1 MPLSNTCRTLVL
13 SILVTVVIL
22 TTAGAAAGT
31 GPKPAPRQ
39 DQSSASIEIKGWGE
53 DISLHE
59 QPDGTLVYRLERPDG
74 SFETLTPLQ
83 FAKRHFQ
90 REQGRRFINSLFNI
104 TSPIGIAWVMIGLLG
119 QALFT
124 GRMLVQWMVSERK
137 GRSTVP
143 VAFWW
148 LSLMGASMLLAYF
161 IWRKDIVGI
170 LGQSLGWFIYLRN
183 LSLIYG
189 RRSAR
194 DASTDLQDDADSPPA
209 PEGDGS

>member
-1 MPLSNTCRTLVL
+1 
-13 SILVTVVIL
+13 
-22 TTAGAAAGT
+22 
-31 GPKPAPRQ
+31 
-39 DQSSASIEIKGWGE
+39 
-53 DISLHE
+53 
-59 QPDGTLVYRLERPDG
+59 
-74 SFETLTPLQ
+74 
-83 FAKRHFQ
+83 
-90 REQGRRFINSLFNI
+90 
-104 TSPIGIAWVMIGLLG
+104 MIGLLG

-194 DASTDLQDDADSPPA
+194 DASTDLQDVADSPPA

>member
-1 MPLSNTCRTLVL
+1 MSPPNTPTILLMALIMSTILLTGTGVEADPLSSLQEQR
-13 SILVTVVIL
+13 
-22 TTAGAAAGT
+22 
-31 GPKPAPRQ
+31 
-39 DQSSASIEIKGWGE
+39 SSASIEVEGWGE
-53 DISLHE
+53 DISLLE
-59 QPDGTLVYRLERPDG
+59 QEDGTLVYRLEQPDG

-90 REQGRRFINSLFNI
+90 REQGRDFINRLFNI
-104 TSPIGIAWVMIGLLG
+104 TSPIGIAWVLVGLLG

-124 GRMLVQWMVSERK
+124 GRMIVQWMVSERR

-148 LSLMGASMLLAYF
+148 LSLMGASMLLVYF

-170 LGQSLGWFIYLRN
+170 LGQGLGWFIYLRN

-189 RRSAR
+189 RR
-194 DASTDLQDDADSPPA
+194 TTQQTPPGLQDDADPEPA
-209 PEGDGS
+209 LEGDGS